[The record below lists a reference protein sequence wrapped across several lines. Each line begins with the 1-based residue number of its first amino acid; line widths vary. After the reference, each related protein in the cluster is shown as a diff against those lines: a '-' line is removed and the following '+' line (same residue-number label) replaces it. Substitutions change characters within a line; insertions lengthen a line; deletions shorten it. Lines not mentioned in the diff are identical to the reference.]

1 MKLPCVGNLLLML
14 SDGTWG
20 DWFLYSCK
28 CLKFSIVKK
37 EIKMRER
44 ESERERRIK
53 QDPSTGNFFDR
64 KGD

>member
-1 MKLPCVGNLLLML
+1 ML

-20 DWFLYSCK
+20 DCFLYFCK

-53 QDPSTGNFFDR
+53 QDPSTDNFFGR